1 MPITD
6 LARVETGRGKIF
18 QRSRSER
25 DHIIHMAGS
34 LLNSCQMTRRER
46 TALMAPPAPSLHPKR
61 LVALMQ
67 SAVDRCRLDLSGAVV
82 LTEAASGPYVVTP
95 LLAALAGADKVFA
108 LARTTRYGSSE
119 DVASQTCEFVHL
131 LGLRGRIEIVSEK
144 SPDVLRQAD
153 IVTNS
158 GHLRPLDAPTIRAM
172 KPTAVIPLMYEAWE
186 LRPGDVDLDECRAL
200 GIRVAG
206 TNECHPA
213 IDVFSFLGMMAVKL
227 LTDSGIAVYG
237 SRILL
242 LCDNP
247 FATFLRNSLEQ
258 AGAIVELRNVLPV
271 VDEPQYH
278 DAILVAL
285 RPMGKPVIGNGD
297 ACRIGTYWKHA
308 IVAQFWGDVD
318 RAALAE
324 ADVPVA
330 PVNAP
335 SVGHMGVLPSC
346 IGPEP
351 VVRLQA
357 GGLKVGEV
365 LSKWS
370 AATEE
375 ERAFT
380 QLL

>member
-1 MPITD
+1 
-6 LARVETGRGKIF
+6 
-18 QRSRSER
+18 
-25 DHIIHMAGS
+25 
-34 LLNSCQMTRRER
+34 
-46 TALMAPPAPSLHPKR
+46 MAPPAPSLHPKR

-285 RPMGKPVIGNGD
+285 RPMGRP
-297 ACRIGTYWKHA
+297 
-308 IVAQFWGDVD
+308 QFWGDVD

-324 ADVPVA
+324 ADVPVT

-335 SVGHMGVLPSC
+335 SVGHMGVLPSS

>member
-1 MPITD
+1 
-6 LARVETGRGKIF
+6 
-18 QRSRSER
+18 
-25 DHIIHMAGS
+25 
-34 LLNSCQMTRRER
+34 
-46 TALMAPPAPSLHPKR
+46 MAPPGPSLHPKR

-67 SAVDRCRLDLSGAVV
+67 AAVDRCRLDLSGAVV

-108 LARTTRYGSSE
+108 LARTTRYGSSQ
-119 DVASQTCEFVHL
+119 DVASQTCELVRL
-131 LGLRGRIEIVSEK
+131 LGRRGRVEIVSEK

-158 GHLRPLDAPTIRAM
+158 GHLRPLDAQTIRAM

-186 LRPGDVDLDECRAL
+186 LRPGDVDLDECRAR

-213 IDVFSFLGMMAVKL
+213 IDVFSFLGMMAIKL
-227 LTDSGIAVYG
+227 LTDSGVAVYG

-247 FATFLRNSLEQ
+247 FAAFLRNSLEQ
-258 AGAIVELRNVLPV
+258 AGAIVDLCKVLPV
-271 VDEPQYH
+271 VDEPQDH

-285 RPMGKPVIGNGD
+285 RPTAEPVIGSVD
-297 ACRIGTYWKHA
+297 AVCIGTYWKRA
-308 IVAQFWGDVD
+308 VVAQFWGDLD

-324 ADVPVA
+324 AGVPVA
-330 PVNAP
+330 PIDAP
-335 SVGHMGVLPSC
+335 SAGHMGVLPSSV
-346 IGPEP
+346 GPEP
-351 VVRLQA
+351 VIRLQS
-357 GGLKVGEV
+357 GGLKVGEL
-365 LSKWS
+365 LSKWP

>member
-1 MPITD
+1 M
-6 LARVETGRGKIF
+6 
-18 QRSRSER
+18 RS
-25 DHIIHMAGS
+25 
-34 LLNSCQMTRRER
+34 ER
-46 TALMAPPAPSLHPKR
+46 TALMAPPSTGLHPKR

-67 SAVDRCRLDLSGAVV
+67 AAVERCHLDLSGAVV

-108 LARTTRYGSSE
+108 LARTTPYGSIE
-119 DVASQTCEFVHL
+119 DVVAHTFELERLIGQ
-131 LGLRGRIEIVSEK
+131 RGRIEIVSEK
-144 SPDVLRQAD
+144 SSEVLREAD

-158 GHLRPLDAPTIRAM
+158 GHLRPLDAKTIRGL

-186 LRPGDVDLDECRAL
+186 LREGDVDLDECHAR

-213 IDVFSFLGMMAVKL
+213 IDVFSYLGMFAIKL
-227 LTDSGIAVYG
+227 LTDSGVAVYG
-237 SRILL
+237 SKILL

-247 FATFLRNSLEQ
+247 FATFLRKSLEQ
-258 AGAIVELRNVLPV
+258 AGAIVDRHEVLPV
-271 VDEPQYH
+271 VHEPQDH

-285 RPMGKPVIGNGD
+285 RPRAQPVIGSDD
-297 ACRIGTYWKHA
+297 AFRIGSHWRSA
-308 IVAQFWGDVD
+308 IVAQFWGDLD

-330 PVNAP
+330 PMVAP
-335 SVGHMGVLPSC
+335 TAGHMGVLPSS

-351 VVRLQA
+351 VIRLQS

-365 LSKWS
+365 LSKWP
-370 AATEE
+370 AASDEE
-375 ERAFT
+375 WAFT